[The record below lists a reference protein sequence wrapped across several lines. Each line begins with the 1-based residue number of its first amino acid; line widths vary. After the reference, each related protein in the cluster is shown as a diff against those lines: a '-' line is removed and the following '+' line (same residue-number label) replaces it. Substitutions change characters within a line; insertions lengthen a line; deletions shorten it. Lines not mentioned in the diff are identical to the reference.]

1 MFQKAFALLISIT
14 VTIASFAQKSSA
26 ANTRKILN
34 SYEWELK
41 YYLTNDKR
49 TEVPETLKGLR
60 LVFMPTKDLIYEYT
74 PGDKETISIKKGV
87 IEKEHFKYEDRI
99 EEPEMI
105 IDIDKLEEEGIL
117 AFTSEYDDENK
128 YSVYEKV
135 GKIKDKGYPSQKYE
149 VEKLEV
155 PMQRIHPELENRIKS
170 LGAELKKTAGN
181 LFFYDKN
188 KSRFLLK
195 DINFETTEYGIKYSV
210 VYDTKDEKNRSYSY
224 EFMPEHIDEIT
235 EVKVDPDSRVGQ
247 LKITLDNE
255 NCYYRNPDNKNTNPT
270 IIKTLVIDYFKESA
284 NSFDNIR
291 SKLNELSVA
300 YIFGRTNRLD
310 FLTPY
315 LDINRKIWLSLDGN
329 SCNYQVSAV
338 DIIANKIY
346 LHYNLEMVG
355 LSSNKK
361 GSYLTIIPL
370 KDITGLTVE
379 RTKSK
384 PNTLLMHSKKKGFE
398 TYTYSSGK
406 YTISQNIYVMPLFNY
421 GDKGWDQQRIE
432 RTLKQLIADDG
443 GDNIKVI
450 YND

>member
-1 MFQKAFALLISIT
+1 MFQKTFAFLIFIT
-14 VTIASFAQKSSA
+14 VSISSFAQKSSA

-34 SYEWELK
+34 SHEWELK

-74 PGDKETISIKKGV
+74 PGDNETISIKKGV

-117 AFTSEYDDENK
+117 AFTSEYDEDNK

-135 GKIKDKGYPSQKYE
+135 DKIKDKGYPSQKYE

-155 PMQRIHPELENRIKS
+155 PMQRIHPELENKIKS

-188 KSRFLLK
+188 KSRFLIK
-195 DINFETTEYGIKYSV
+195 DINFEATEYGIKYSV
-210 VYDTKDEKNRSYSY
+210 VYDTKDEKNKSYSY

-235 EVKVDPDSRVGQ
+235 EVKVDPDSRVGS

-255 NCYYRNPDNKNTNPT
+255 NCYHRSPDNKNTTPT
-270 IIKTLVIDYFKESA
+270 IIKTLVIDYFKESV
-284 NSFDNIR
+284 NSFDNIKQ
-291 SKLNELSVA
+291 KLNELSVA
-300 YIFGRTNRLD
+300 FIFGRTNRLD

-315 LDINRKIWLSLDGN
+315 LDIDRKIWLSQDGN
-329 SCNYQVSAV
+329 SSNYQLSAV
-338 DIIANKIY
+338 DVIGNKIY

-370 KDITGLTVE
+370 NDITGLTVE

-398 TYTYSSGK
+398 TYTYSGGK
-406 YTISQNIYVMPLFNY
+406 YTTPEKIYVMPLFNY
-421 GDKGWDQQRIE
+421 GDKAWDQQRIE

-443 GDNIKVI
+443 GENIKVI
-450 YND
+450 YNN